1 MGQSDDSKAAEA
13 TTGNQGVQAV
23 VTWLDN
29 HEAHTVSCLVD
40 GIPVDVI
47 YDDIQRAAQNT
58 QDDRPEL
65 SHDKILTNWTVTD
78 NRLDVTFNDE
88 ANLRL
93 DDGDDRDRLF
103 STAYNFHHAALIESS
118 SEHAVTLANDYGLD
132 YVPERVDLAL
142 LLDLADD
149 IHYDEIG
156 GWEFYIK
163 DGRGVARYSDCLWEG
178 ASGDVSALK
187 GKVYGGDNGNC

>member
-1 MGQSDDSKAAEA
+1 MGQSDNSKAAEE
-13 TTGNQGVQAV
+13 TIDNQEVQTV

-65 SHDKILTNWTVTD
+65 SHDNILTNWTVTD
-78 NRLDVTFNDE
+78 NRLDVTFIDK

-93 DDGDDRDRLF
+93 NDADDRDRLF
-103 STAYNFHHAALIESS
+103 STAYDSHHAALIESS
-118 SEHAVTLANDYGLD
+118 SEQAVTLANDYGLD
-132 YVPERVDLAL
+132 YVPERVDLAR
-142 LLDLADD
+142 LLDLADG
-149 IHYDEIG
+149 INYEEIA

-163 DGRGVARYSDCLWEG
+163 DGRGVAQYSDCLWKG

-187 GKVYGGDNGNC
+187 GRIHGGDNGNC